1 MVRGR
6 SAPIVNNLCTTMGIK
21 GAAETVSP
29 PPGGTRRGLS
39 GRPERSFRSASAQAR
54 ATHPAERSVAK
65 GGSGEGRAL
74 AADWRN

>member
-1 MVRGR
+1 MEK
-6 SAPIVNNLCTTMGIK
+6 C
-21 GAAETVSP
+21 GAAETMSP
-29 PPGGTRRGLS
+29 PPGGNEMRPFGPPGKELS
-39 GRPERSFRSASAQAR
+39 SASTQAR